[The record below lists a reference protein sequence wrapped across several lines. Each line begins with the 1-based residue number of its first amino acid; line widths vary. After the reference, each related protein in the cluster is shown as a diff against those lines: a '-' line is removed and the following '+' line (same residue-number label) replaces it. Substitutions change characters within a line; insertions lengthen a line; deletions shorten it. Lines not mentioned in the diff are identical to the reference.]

1 MRDTLTKSKIL
12 AAVLMT
18 AALFLSGC
26 TVSASSANVGAS
38 AASEHAGLPVAVDGA
53 KARSLLRDSLKGKKI
68 AYIPMSL
75 QFDLT
80 AMWGQQF
87 KSLFESLGAEYSQ
100 SDPANNVDTQIRMI
114 DSRIDDGVDLLIIQN
129 PDVGVLSQQVQRAQQ
144 QGIYVISVNVQGTQS
159 SDAYVGADH
168 TAMAQDLAERMAKDC
183 KAAGKDKVAIVSG
196 FATDSNS
203 IEADKGWEP
212 VFKKQGLKVV
222 SKQQSNYDATKANEI
237 ATVVLQ
243 QNRDLCGFAVI
254 FDVTALGV
262 AQAVETAGLRGK
274 VGIYNFDAS
283 RVWCD
288 ALADGRVTAG
298 AAYNASGIAVAAGY
312 AAQELFLVGAPA
324 GSRRVMGYVPHVLA
338 DKSNYKNVPGAC
350 YGVS

>member
-1 MRDTLTKSKIL
+1 MRKHKLKIL
-12 AAVLMT
+12 AACMAVTAVLT
-18 AALFLSGC
+18 TGC
-26 TVSASSANVGAS
+26 TVSAGSANVVS
-38 AASEHAGLPVAVDGA
+38 AAESTDGGLPAAVDGVE
-53 KARSLLRDSLKGKKI
+53 ARSMVHDSLAGKKI

-87 KSLFESLGAEYSQ
+87 RSLFESLGADYSE
-100 SDPANNVDTQIRMI
+100 SDPANNVDTEIRMI
-114 DSRIDDGVDLLIIQN
+114 DSRIDDGVDMLIIQN
-129 PDVGVLSQQVQRAQQ
+129 PDVGVLSQQVQRAQE

-168 TAMAQDLAERMAKDC
+168 TAMAADLAERMADDC
-183 KAAGKDKVAIVSG
+183 EAAGKDKVAIVSG

-203 IEADKGWEP
+203 ISADKGWEP
-212 VFKKQGLKVV
+212 VFEKRGLEVV

-243 QNRDLCGFAVI
+243 QHPDLCGFAVI

-262 AQAVETAGLRGK
+262 AQAVGSAGLEGK

-283 RVWCD
+283 RVWCE
-288 ALADGRVTAG
+288 ALEEGRVTAG

-312 AAQELFLVGAPA
+312 AAQELFLVGAPP
-324 GSRRVMGYVPHVLA
+324 GTRRVMGYVPHVVA
-338 DKSNYKNVPGAC
+338 DADNYENVPGAC
-350 YGVS
+350 YGVN